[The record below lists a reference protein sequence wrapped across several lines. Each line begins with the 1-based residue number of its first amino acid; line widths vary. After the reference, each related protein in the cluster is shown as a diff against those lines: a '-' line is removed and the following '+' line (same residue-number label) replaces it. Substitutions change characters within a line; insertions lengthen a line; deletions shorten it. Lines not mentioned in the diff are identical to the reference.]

1 MKERIVRF
9 WKEKGWQKMKKSDW
23 AVLALIG
30 VLLLILAVPTER
42 QSSQNALP
50 TEETETKVTALEEE
64 TDSEQTYAEEMEE
77 KLQQILADMEGVGE
91 VKVMITVEDTGEK
104 VVEKDEKSTV
114 STTTESDGDGG
125 TRTVTEG
132 EETQETRY
140 VELSGEQYP
149 YIKKEKLPTVT
160 GVVVVAEGAGNPTVV
175 SNISKAVEAL
185 FPVEAHKIMVVKM
198 SSKEDGK

>member
-23 AVLALIG
+23 AVLGLIG
-30 VLLLILAVPTER
+30 VLLLVLAVPTE
-42 QSSQNALP
+42 SHSTKDTLP
-50 TEETETKVTALEEE
+50 SEE
-64 TDSEQTYAEEMEE
+64 TDIVKTAAEETDDEQTYVEEMEA
-77 KLQQILADMEGVGE
+77 KLQRILADMEGVGA

-114 STTTESDGDGG
+114 STTTESDGSGG

>member
-64 TDSEQTYAEEMEE
+64 MNSEQAYVEEMEE

>member
-1 MKERIVRF
+1 MKERMVRF

-23 AVLALIG
+23 AVLGLIG
-30 VLLLILAVPTER
+30 VLLLVLAVPTEGH
-42 QSSQNALP
+42 STKDTLP
-50 TEETETKVTALEEE
+50 SEE
-64 TDSEQTYAEEMEE
+64 TDIVKTTAEETDNEQTYVEEMEE
-77 KLQQILADMEGVGE
+77 KLQRILADMEGVGA

-114 STTTESDGDGG
+114 STTTESDGSGG

>member
-23 AVLALIG
+23 AVLGLIG
-30 VLLLILAVPTER
+30 VLLLVLAVPTE
-42 QSSQNALP
+42 SHSTKDTLP
-50 TEETETKVTALEEE
+50 SEE
-64 TDSEQTYAEEMEE
+64 TDIVKTTVEETDDEQTYVEEMEA
-77 KLQQILADMEGVGE
+77 KLQRILADMEGVGA

-114 STTTESDGDGG
+114 STTTESDGSGG

>member
-1 MKERIVRF
+1 MKERMVRF

-23 AVLALIG
+23 AVLGLIG
-30 VLLLILAVPTER
+30 VLLLVLAVPTE
-42 QSSQNALP
+42 SHSTKDTLP
-50 TEETETKVTALEEE
+50 SEE
-64 TDSEQTYAEEMEE
+64 TDIVKTTAEETDNEQTYVEEMEE
-77 KLQQILADMEGVGE
+77 KLQRILADMEGVGA

-114 STTTESDGDGG
+114 STTTESDGSGG

>member
-64 TDSEQTYAEEMEE
+64 TNSEQAYVEKMEE